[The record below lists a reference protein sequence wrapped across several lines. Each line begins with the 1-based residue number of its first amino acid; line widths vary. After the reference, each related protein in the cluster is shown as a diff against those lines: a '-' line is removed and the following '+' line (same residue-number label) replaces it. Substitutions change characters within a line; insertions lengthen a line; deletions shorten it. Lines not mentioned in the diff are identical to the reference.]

1 VYRPQPASDAER
13 AAADVWSMLPD
24 EVPTSQTSQLCAMR
38 DDMQVRRRPLVSGAP
53 VRGTIEF
60 LISLYKSACT
70 GETVQRGSITTDD
83 PFYTGM
89 ANVFARKEV

>member
-1 VYRPQPASDAER
+1 
-13 AAADVWSMLPD
+13 
-24 EVPTSQTSQLCAMR
+24 
-38 DDMQVRRRPLVSGAP
+38 
-53 VRGTIEF
+53 

-70 GETVQRGSITTDD
+70 GETVQRGSIPPDD